1 MTRFSKDMVVLD
13 LIVPSTSI
21 MMTYGIFRALAVT
34 ISLII
39 VNYYMLIPI
48 GLSVVYLAY
57 LLIRAQLAM
66 IET

>member
-1 MTRFSKDMVVLD
+1 MVVLD
-13 LIVPSTSI
+13 LIVPATSI

-34 ISLII
+34 ISLVV

-57 LLIRAQLAM
+57 LLIRAQPVM

>member
-34 ISLII
+34 ISLVV

-48 GLSVVYLAY
+48 GLSIGYLVYLVM
-57 LLIRAQLAM
+57 RAQTVM